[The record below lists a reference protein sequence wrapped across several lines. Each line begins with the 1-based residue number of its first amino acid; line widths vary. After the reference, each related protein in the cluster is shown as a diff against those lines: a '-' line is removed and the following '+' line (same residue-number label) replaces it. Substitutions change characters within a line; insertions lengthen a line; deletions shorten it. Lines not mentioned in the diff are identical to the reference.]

1 MNFSVFKFKI
11 IYMGLIDLMFSNL
24 PVFIAYLLSIIYGI
38 TIHEF
43 SHCYSAYK
51 FGDTSQIDSKRLSLN
66 PLRHIDPI
74 GLLTLVA
81 FGIGWGKTSIIDP
94 SKIDHKRYKLAMFT
108 ISIAGIVSN
117 MLSALFF
124 AFILKMAMVFN
135 FLQPQGLGVVFLVIM
150 IQTNILLAVFNL
162 IPIHPLDG
170 AKILDILLPS
180 RFDKLKIILA
190 QYGNTI
196 LITILALSMIS
207 NVSVFSYLYNPVI
220 NFVYKIFGLN

>member
-1 MNFSVFKFKI
+1 
-11 IYMGLIDLMFSNL
+11 MGLIDLMFANF
-24 PVFIAYLLSIIYGI
+24 PVFIVYLLSIIYGI

-43 SHCYSAYK
+43 SHCYIAYR
-51 FGDTSQIDSKRLSLN
+51 FGDTSQIENKRLSLN

-74 GLLTLVA
+74 GLLTLVG

-94 SKIDHKRYKLAMFT
+94 YKIDPKRYRLAMFS

-124 AFILKMAMVFN
+124 AFVLKMALIFN
-135 FLQPQGLGVVFLVIM
+135 IFDAQGLGIVFLVVM
-150 IQTNILLAVFNL
+150 IQTNIVLAVFNL

-170 AKILDILLPS
+170 AKILDILLPVK
-180 RFDKLKIILA
+180 FNKLKIILA

-196 LITILALSMIS
+196 LITILAFSVVS
-207 NVSVFSYLYNPVI
+207 GVSVFGNLYNPVI